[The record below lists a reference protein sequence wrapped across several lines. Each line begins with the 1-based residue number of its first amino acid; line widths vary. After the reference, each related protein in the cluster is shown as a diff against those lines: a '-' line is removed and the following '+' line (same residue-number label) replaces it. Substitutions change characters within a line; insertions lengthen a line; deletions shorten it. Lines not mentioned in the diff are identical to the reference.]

1 MARQAGYPARV
12 VLGFYPEH
20 YSKGTLEVKGTMAH
34 AWVEVNFDGDWVA
47 FDPTPPR
54 DKKLVNPKPQP
65 SPSRVPQV
73 LQAPPPPQEQAD
85 LTPDRV

>member
-1 MARQAGYPARV
+1 MALMARQAGYPARV

-65 SPSRVPQV
+65 SPSRVRRCCRHRR
-73 LQAPPPPQEQAD
+73 LRRSK
-85 LTPDRV
+85 LT